1 MGRPTWFLPGILGIT
16 LFGPY
21 AVLGAPSGAS
31 IAAQGSGSAP
41 PCAVCHGAHGEGNP
55 AIGAPRLV
63 GVGAAYLQEQ
73 LRDFADGTRASP
85 IMAPTAKALGSA
97 QGEAVAAYYA
107 GLPAPA
113 IAAAAGG
120 VSPGKLLAE
129 RGRWSDGLPACSQC
143 HGPEGVGVGAAFPP
157 LAGLPASYVTAQL
170 QAWQEGHRA
179 PGPLGL
185 MAAVAKKMSKTDIED
200 VAAYFASIGRTST
213 PEAGK

>member
-1 MGRPTWFLPGILGIT
+1 MRRPAWFLLGIMA
-16 LFGPY
+16 FGPG
-21 AVLGAPSGAS
+21 AVFGAPSGAS

-55 AIGAPRLV
+55 AIGAPRLA

-85 IMAPTAKALGSA
+85 IMAPIAKALESA
-97 QGEAVAAYYA
+97 QDEAVAAYYA
-107 GLPAPA
+107 TLPAPA
-113 IAAAAGG
+113 IAAAADEN
-120 VSPGKLLAE
+120 SAGKLLAE

-157 LAGLPASYVTAQL
+157 LAGLPAAYVVAQL
-170 QAWQEGHRA
+170 EAWQQGHRA

-185 MAAVAKKMSKTDIED
+185 MAAVAKRMSKTDIED
-200 VAAYFASIGRTST
+200 VAAYFASIGRAST